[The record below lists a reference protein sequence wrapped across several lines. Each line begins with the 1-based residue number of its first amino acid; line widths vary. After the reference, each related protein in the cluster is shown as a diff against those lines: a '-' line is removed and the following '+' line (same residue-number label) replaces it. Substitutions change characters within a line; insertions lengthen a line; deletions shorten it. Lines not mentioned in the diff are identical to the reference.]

1 MRQAS
6 NNMMRS
12 ALRVAACTI
21 VRAAKR
27 AARPVTASLSLATAA
42 LIVTGC
48 HGLPQ
53 KTDETAVWTDNKLYS
68 EAQDSLTNRDWT
80 KCAKYFESL
89 QGRDPFSRYAQQAQI
104 NVAYCD
110 WKDGETDAA
119 DQAVDRFIKLHPG
132 HPDVAYAYYLKGM
145 IHFNDDLGFFGRF
158 SGQDMSERDPKSLR
172 ESYDAFKSVVDKY
185 PDSKYAP
192 DAAARMRYI
201 VNALASH
208 EVHTADYYYRRG
220 AYIASINRAQLAIKQ
235 YKDAPAIEDALH
247 LMILSYTRLNEP
259 QLAEDT
265 RRILAAT
272 FPDSPYITGR
282 PRPGGARRNPGGRS
296 DLDRRDSIKKPGF
309 KAGFFFGCHTSH
321 VRGRRHYSSCAACVR
336 SSKKSRTA
344 SISRVRL
351 NGGKLCQMRR
361 PYGLSTRRVSQI
373 ISTPRSVSARMSR
386 PAPCLSVMTAWGNWW
401 TANGLNPFFASTS
414 RRADSTGSSGGAN
427 GSLSMTTSES
437 ASPRTSTPSQK
448 L

>member
-6 NNMMRS
+6 NTMMRS
-12 ALRVAACTI
+12 ALRAAACAI

-27 AARPVTASLSLATAA
+27 AARPVTVSLSLAAAA

-53 KTDETAVWTDNKLYS
+53 KTDETAVWSSNKLYS
-68 EAQDSLTNRDWT
+68 EAQDALTNRDWS

-89 QGRDPFSRYAQQAQI
+89 QGRDPFSRFAQQAQI
-104 NVAYCD
+104 NVAYCN

-132 HPDVAYAYYLKGM
+132 HPDIAYAYYLKGM

-172 ESYDAFKSVVDKY
+172 QSYDAFKAVVDKY

-208 EVHTADYYYRRG
+208 EVHAADYYYRRG
-220 AYIASINRAQLAIKQ
+220 AYVASINRAQLAIKE

-247 LMILSYTRLNEP
+247 LMILSYTKLNEL
-259 QLAEDT
+259 QLADDT

-272 FPDSPYITGR
+272 FPDSPYITGH
-282 PRPGGARRNPGGRS
+282 PRAGTQ
-296 DLDRRDSIKKPGF
+296 KK
-309 KAGFFFGCHTSH
+309 
-321 VRGRRHYSSCAACVR
+321 
-336 SSKKSRTA
+336 
-344 SISRVRL
+344 
-351 NGGKLCQMRR
+351 
-361 PYGLSTRRVSQI
+361 
-373 ISTPRSVSARMSR
+373 
-386 PAPCLSVMTAWGNWW
+386 AWWQ
-401 TANGLNPFFASTS
+401 F
-414 RRADSTGSSGGAN
+414 
-427 GSLSMTTSES
+427 
-437 ASPRTSTPSQK
+437 
-448 L
+448 